1 MFIMK
6 TLFVVILAMFS
17 FAVPAFADGTYYVV
31 RHAEKQGGDN
41 PVLTQKG
48 VKRAAHIV
56 SMLKHEPITA
66 VYSTETYRTIM
77 TATPTAAD
85 RGLAVQ
91 LFSTDDLAGF
101 ADTLKAMDGTF
112 LIVAHSSS
120 TPDLASLLSNTKQ
133 PKLAETDF
141 EQLFKVVITDGV
153 PTLTQLTT
161 TFE

>member
-1 MFIMK
+1 MK
-6 TLFVVILAMFS
+6 KIFVVILAVVC

-31 RHAEKQGGDN
+31 RHAEKQDGDN

-56 SMLKHEPITA
+56 SMLKNEPIKA
-66 VYSTETYRTIM
+66 VYSTETYRTVM

-101 ADTLKAMDGTF
+101 ADKLKAMDGTF

-120 TPDLASLLSNTKQ
+120 TPDLASLLSGTTQ
-133 PKLAETDF
+133 PKLAETDY
-141 EQLFKVVITDGV
+141 EQLFKVVIKDGAA
-153 PTLTQLTT
+153 TLTQTTT